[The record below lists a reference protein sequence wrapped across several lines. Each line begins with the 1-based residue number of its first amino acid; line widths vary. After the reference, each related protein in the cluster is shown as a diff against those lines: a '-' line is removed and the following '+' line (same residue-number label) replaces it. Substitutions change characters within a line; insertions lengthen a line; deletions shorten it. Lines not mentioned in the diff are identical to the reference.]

1 MPKST
6 SPGFGL
12 GGCTRWSGNSY
23 SKVIRRPWIFN
34 WCIIRH
40 TTGCASISYVN
51 FPRCIS
57 LQHDGVY
64 YWRQNDRLSYTLV
77 RDKSFTFAGLHIN
90 VSATIFKTAVAFGC
104 SRQIMACGNSALV
117 RSPSQMTEMNPGP
130 SDCLLSI
137 AYCVDPGTSR

>member
-1 MPKST
+1 MT
-6 SPGFGL
+6 AF
-12 GGCTRWSGNSY
+12 T
-23 SKVIRRPWIFN
+23 IE
-34 WCIIRH
+34 
-40 TTGCASISYVN
+40 
-51 FPRCIS
+51 
-57 LQHDGVY
+57 
-64 YWRQNDRLSYTLV
+64 DRMIGYRTLSYGTKVLPLQ
-77 RDKSFTFAGLHIN
+77 AYMYIN